1 MLVKKFL
8 HQASARNRIFR
19 ERLTEPLHLNL
30 ASLLVAVFGRARS
43 RIAFDLVQRLH

>member
-8 HQASARNRIFR
+8 HQPSARNRIFR

-30 ASLLVAVFGRARS
+30 ASLLVAVFGGVRS